1 MIRIGLIGDYN
12 GAIIAHQAIPE
23 AIRLAGVKFAVDV
36 GCDWLA
42 TDEIGDLRNYTGL
55 WCVPGSPYRSMDG
68 ALRAIR
74 FAREEQL
81 PFLGTCGGFQHAVV
95 EYARNV
101 MGWEDADHAETAPDA
116 RRQVITHLECG
127 LIEVTNN
134 IRLRPGTLIRKAY
147 GREEIVEA
155 YHCRYG
161 LNPEFLGKI
170 SASGMRVTA
179 EDSLD
184 EVRGLELD
192 QHPFFVLTLFQPE
205 RGALRGECPP
215 LVSALVEACLVNQ
228 PRAEIQQRRG

>member
-12 GAIIAHQAIPE
+12 GAIVAHQAIPE
-23 AIRLAGVKFAVDV
+23 AIRLAGLKLGVDV
-36 GCDWLA
+36 RSEWLA
-42 TDEIGDLRNYTGL
+42 TDEIGGLEKYAGL

-68 ALRAIR
+68 ALHAIR
-74 FAREEQL
+74 FAREARR

-101 MGWEDADHAETAPDA
+101 MGWDDADHAETAPGA
-116 RRQVITHLECG
+116 RRQVITHLDCG

-170 SASGMRVTA
+170 NASGMRVTG

-192 QHPFFVLTLFQPE
+192 RHPFFVLTLFQPE

-215 LVSALVEACLVNQ
+215 LVSALVEACAS
-228 PRAEIQQRRG
+228 AEARR